1 MTVLPCPIPHDQ
13 DDNCQ
18 VTRSASCL
26 PPFSPLLRTL
36 RSSTSLTTSS
46 PQYRL
51 CHCQGVIF
59 SSVIL
64 SDSFA
69 DNLPPTPPHHPDH
82 PDQARAAD
90 PRGQLLAVSSHQGV
104 LRGDHDQVLNSWH
117 HLIQVGNCNMMTKIF
132 IYIILIFSQ
141 SHQSINKVSQVSKS
155 GS

>member
-1 MTVLPCPIPHDQ
+1 MVFDGFGPLVKRCDGFDGSLWSNDDHDDY
-13 DDNCQ
+13 DDHLNYDDHIDYYDH
-18 VTRSASCL
+18 
-26 PPFSPLLRTL
+26 P
-36 RSSTSLTTSS
+36 
-46 PQYRL
+46 
-51 CHCQGVIF
+51 
-59 SSVIL
+59 
-64 SDSFA
+64 D
-69 DNLPPTPPHHPDH
+69 HPDH

-141 SHQSINKVSQVSKS
+141 SQQSINKVSQVSKS